1 MAATARPADLTEA
14 RDRLLSLADQ
24 LAGPAILIDFAP
36 GVGAVQRAEI
46 LNGVVGP
53 RASDA
58 VRSVARHAGVPAARL
73 DAESDTT
80 TDNPRIFYVLHDGR
94 RIARVYGVTLD
105 AFIDAV
111 ISVAVLDR
119 PDRRAARIAALVKAG
134 LYAAPQAEPRGR
146 L

>member
-1 MAATARPADLTEA
+1 MTLAAPAALADA
-14 RDRLLSLADQ
+14 RDRLRSLADQ
-24 LAGPAILIDFAP
+24 LAGPCILIDFAP
-36 GVGAVQRAEI
+36 GVGRVQRAEI

-58 VRSVARHAGVPAARL
+58 VRSIARHAGVAAARL
-73 DAESDTT
+73 DAEPDTT
-80 TDNPRIFYVLHDGR
+80 TDNPHVFYVLYQER

-111 ISVAVLDR
+111 LSVAVLDR
-119 PDRRAARIAALVKAG
+119 PDRRAARIAALVRDG
-134 LYAAPQAEPRGR
+134 LYQPAPDAGGR